1 MLTNFRRV
9 LEMRTVIVSLSY
21 VHVHVVD
28 KKMSEYDSVMIYW
41 GTLNSEI
48 TYRNITYKRPGLLL
62 NLNHILFVEI
72 KIQIVVCCCCKYI
85 L

>member
-1 MLTNFRRV
+1 
-9 LEMRTVIVSLSY
+9 MRTVIVSLSY

-48 TYRNITYKRPGLLL
+48 TYMNITFRRRQ
-62 NLNHILFVEI
+62 N
-72 KIQIVVCCCCKYI
+72 
-85 L
+85 